1 MGLFTGLLTL
11 PLAPLRGVV
20 WVADQVTQEA
30 ERQLY
35 DEDRIRAQLMQ
46 LEMDADDGLIDEE
59 EREVQEQELLG
70 RLAEARARRASAAA
84 QQFPPDELWEENR
97 DG

>member
-11 PLAPLRGVV
+11 PLAPLRGAV
-20 WVADQVTQEA
+20 WVADQVAQEA

-59 EREVQEQELLG
+59 EREVQEQELLD

-84 QQFPPDELWEENR
+84 EQLPPDELWEENR